1 MNFVVNQPNL
11 GMFVFRVF
19 IGCAM
24 AFSHGLGKVPPPE
37 QLVAGVT
44 AMGFPIPLF
53 FAWCAAASE
62 LVGGLLIA
70 LGWYTRL
77 AALALKCMPRIRLVP
92 KKWPYYIL
100 WRACYLFFKARA
112 GFLSIISS
120 EKSKG
125 YEYEVGLHLVVC
137 R

>member
-77 AALALKCMPRIRLVP
+77 AALALMFTMGIAAFKVHAADPFGTKEMALLYFVACVLFVFQGAGRFSFDHLIR
-92 KKWPYYIL
+92 KK
-100 WRACYLFFKARA
+100 
-112 GFLSIISS
+112 
-120 EKSKG
+120 
-125 YEYEVGLHLVVC
+125 
-137 R
+137 